1 MFDLKK
7 MIVISL
13 TCLAS
18 AYSHGTLT
26 LPDGMLSGLNQ
37 VIERKQGAGKETEPA
52 IKTEQGDQLQA
63 YYEWFEEPVYQL
75 VC

>member
-7 MIVISL
+7 TIAIIL

-18 AYSHGTLT
+18 AYSHATLT

-37 VIERKQGAGKETEPA
+37 VIEGKQTKDKESRPA
-52 IKTEQGDQLQA
+52 IKAEQSDQLQA